1 MSRVAGD
8 AYLAEGKNDDD
19 TTRAARAWASAAPA
33 PRHMRA

>member
-8 AYLAEGKNDDD
+8 AYLAEGKNDD